1 MLLKR
6 LQLGLIHVAVA
17 MTLVPI
23 NSTLN
28 RVMIKELAISATL
41 VALLASLPYLFSPI
55 QVAIGSFADRHPI
68 LGLRRSPYI
77 VLGLLLCVLG
87 VVLSPQT
94 AFLLATNFWA
104 GLGLGLLTFGAWGM
118 GFNFAT
124 VSYLSLASE
133 LSGERGRGKTIAIM
147 WFMMIASIIVTAIA
161 LSQMVEPYTPQAL
174 ERAFWM
180 VGLAALL
187 LGLLGLSGLERRST
201 SSVAHAEGYTGFSW
215 NKIIG
220 AILENRQATLF
231 FWYLTILLAAI
242 LGQDI
247 LLEPFGAEAFGLSVQ
262 ATTRITSLWGGC
274 VLVALLLAGALES
287 RLGKRSVARWG
298 AWSAL
303 LGFALIVVSGL
314 LLNLGVFYLGVV
326 LLGVGTGL
334 STVSNLSL
342 MLDMTTAENVG
353 LFIGAWGMANAAS
366 RLVGTVLGGAVRD
379 VVTQAASKPLAGYV
393 TVFTIE
399 AAMLAASL
407 LLLRRIN
414 VSAFQQKASSI
425 SVVER
430 TAMASDV

>member
-28 RVMIKELAISATL
+28 RVMIKEMALSATL

-55 QVAIGSFADRHPI
+55 QMAIGSFSDRHPI

-77 VLGLLLCVLG
+77 ALGLILCVLG
-87 VVLSPQT
+87 VVLSPQA
-94 AFLLATNFWA
+94 AFLLSSNFWA
-104 GLGLGLLTFGAWGM
+104 GFGLGLTTFGAWGM

-133 LSGERGRGKTIAIM
+133 LSGEKGRSKTIAVM
-147 WFMMIASIIVTAIA
+147 WFMMISSIIVTAIA
-161 LSQMVEPYTPQAL
+161 LSQMVDPYTPQAL
-174 ERAFWM
+174 SRAFWII
-180 VGLAALL
+180 GLAALIL
-187 LGLLGLSGLERRST
+187 GSLGLLGLERRSVGGQT
-201 SSVAHAEGYTGFSW
+201 VSEGYSW
-215 NKIIG
+215 GIMLA
-220 AILENRQATLF
+220 AILENRQARLF

-247 LLEPFGAEAFGLSVQ
+247 LLEPFGGEAFGMSVQ

-274 VLVALLLAGALES
+274 VLLALLLAGFLEG
-287 RLGKRSVARWG
+287 RLGKRVVARWG
-298 AWSAL
+298 ALSAL
-303 LGFALIVVSGL
+303 LGFALIVVSGITL
-314 LLNLGVFYLGVV
+314 SQGVFYLGVV

-353 LFIGAWGMANAAS
+353 LFMGAWGMSNAVS
-366 RLVGTVLGGAVRD
+366 RLLGTVLGGVVRD
-379 VVTQAASKPLAGYV
+379 GVNQVAGNPLVGYIS
-393 TVFTIE
+393 VFAIE
-399 AAMLAASL
+399 AGLLAVSL
-407 LLLRRIN
+407 LLLRRID
-414 VSAFQQKASSI
+414 VSAFQKKAASI

-430 TAMASDV
+430 AAMAGEV

>member
-1 MLLKR
+1 MFLKR

-28 RVMIKELAISATL
+28 RVMIKELAISATM

-68 LGLRRSPYI
+68 FGLRRSPYI
-77 VLGLLLCVLG
+77 VLGLFLCVLG

-94 AFLLATNFWA
+94 AFLLSSNFWV
-104 GLGLGLLTFGAWGM
+104 GLVMGLLTFGAWGM

-174 ERAFWM
+174 ERAFWV

-187 LGLLGLSGLERRST
+187 LGLLGLAGLERRASGSAT
-201 SSVAHAEGYTGFSW
+201 LSEGYTWG
-215 NKIIG
+215 KMIG
-220 AILENRQATLF
+220 VILENRQATLF

-247 LLEPFGAEAFGLSVQ
+247 LLEPFGAEAFKLSVQ

-274 VLVALLLAGALES
+274 VLVALLLAGWLES
-287 RLGKRSVARWG
+287 RAGKRSVAAWG

-303 LGFALIVVSGL
+303 LGFALIMVSGL
-314 LLNLGVFYLGVV
+314 NQNQSIFYLGVV
-326 LLGVGTGL
+326 FLGVGTGL

-366 RLVGTVLGGAVRD
+366 RLLGTILGGAVRD
-379 VVTQAASKPLAGYV
+379 VVTQVAGNPLAGYI
-393 TVFTIE
+393 TVFAIE
-399 AAMLAASL
+399 AAMLGASL

-414 VSAFQQKASSI
+414 VSAFKQKASSI
-425 SVVER
+425 SMVER
-430 TAMASDV
+430 AAMAGDV

>member
-28 RVMIKELAISATL
+28 RVMIKELAVSATL
-41 VALLASLPYLFSPI
+41 VAVLASLPYLFSPI

-77 VLGLLLCVLG
+77 ALGLLLCVLG
-87 VVLSPQT
+87 VVLSPRA
-94 AFLLATNFWA
+94 AFLLATDFWV

-133 LSGERGRGKTIAIM
+133 LSGERGRGKTIAVM
-147 WFMMIASIIVTAIA
+147 WFMMIASIIITAIA
-161 LSQMVEPYTPQAL
+161 LSQMVDPYTPQAL
-174 ERAFWM
+174 ERAFWS

-187 LGLLGLSGLERRST
+187 LGLLGLAGLERSASGMET
-201 SSVAHAEGYTGFSW
+201 SAEGYTWG
-215 NKIIG
+215 KMIG
-220 AILENRQATLF
+220 AILVNRQARLF

-287 RLGKRSVARWG
+287 RLGKRIVARWG

-303 LGFALIVVSGL
+303 LGFILIVVSGL
-314 LLNLGVFYLGVV
+314 GQNRGIFYLGVV
-326 LLGVGTGL
+326 LLGIGTGL

-342 MLDMTTAENVG
+342 MLDMTTAENMG

-366 RLVGTVLGGAVRD
+366 RLVGTILGGAVRD
-379 VVTQAASKPLAGYV
+379 VVTQLAGNPLAGYV
-393 TVFTIE
+393 TVFAIE
-399 AAMLAASL
+399 ATMLGASL
-407 LLLRRIN
+407 LLLRRID

-425 SVVER
+425 SMVER
-430 TAMASDV
+430 AAMANEV